1 MPLLYVLNAT
11 RTLQNYGLVLEGA
24 TYDPIFSQGYINSKP
39 NISIIG
45 SSCFIDYSSTYSTS
59 DLTYLIK
66 MFESTPAG
74 TTFALTDGNY
84 YDSEQDYTV
93 DVSGVFSL
101 QSLTNSNKL
110 VIGGIISG
118 FTYTTNYKFYNQNNF
133 IDPPQYTTGYTGGAT
148 ASNYILNSI
157 TNNPAKSFINAG
169 FLGSEF
175 GKEEYVGLSGSTLN
189 TGKLKINSV
198 VSLKDNRELLYTDVV
213 LTDENLVTNNI
224 TVTQYLRGNA
234 NPEILSKSRKALGC
248 YVVLDADGNQVGC
261 FENQNQ
267 LQAFLRS
274 QYENSTYNSYWIPCL
289 YCARLSDNAT
299 NAASADKSILFDGSV
314 FFIINESPV
323 PTFNDSGDLEVN
335 YVYTLL
341 ANAEGSATL
350 AATSSLD
357 FNVDYG
363 FKIDLSHPTL
373 KGFSVNLYLDEEKT
387 VPMTDQFYLIG
398 TPGFDQSYLVY
409 SKSTTSPKKIYM
421 ELNGNVIIP
430 VEINVL

>member
-24 TYDPIFSQGYINSKP
+24 TYDPVFSQGYINSKP

-110 VIGGIISG
+110 IIGGIISG

-133 IDPPQYTTGYTGGAT
+133 IDPPQYTTGYAGGAT
-148 ASNYILNSI
+148 AANYILNSI

-198 VSLKDNRELLYTDVV
+198 VSLKDNRELLYTDVT

-248 YVVLDADGNQVGC
+248 YVVLDGDGNQVSC

-289 YCARLSDNAT
+289 YCSRLSDNAT
-299 NAASADKSILFDGSV
+299 NAATADKSVLFDGSV

-323 PTFNDSGDLEVN
+323 PSFNDSGDLEVN

-341 ANAEGSATL
+341 ANAEGLSTL

-357 FNVDYG
+357 FSIDYG

-373 KGFSVNLYLDEEKT
+373 KGFSVNLYLDEERT

-430 VEINVL
+430 VEINIL

>member
-24 TYDPIFSQGYINSKP
+24 TYDPIFRQGYINSKP

-66 MFESTPAG
+66 IFESTPAG

-110 VIGGIISG
+110 IIGGIVSG
-118 FTYTTNYKFYNQNNF
+118 FTYTTNYRFYNQNNF

-289 YCARLSDNAT
+289 YCSRLSDNAT

-323 PTFNDSGDLEVN
+323 PSFNDSGDLEVN

-373 KGFSVNLYLDEEKT
+373 KGFSVNLYLDEERT

>member
-24 TYDPIFSQGYINSKP
+24 TYDPIFRQGYINSKP

-66 MFESTPAG
+66 IFESTPAG

-110 VIGGIISG
+110 IIGGIVSG
-118 FTYTTNYKFYNQNNF
+118 FTYTTNYRFYNQNNF

-175 GKEEYVGLSGSTLN
+175 GKEEYVELSGSTLN

-248 YVVLDADGNQVGC
+248 YVVLDADGNQVSC

-289 YCARLSDNAT
+289 YCSRLSDNAT

-341 ANAEGSATL
+341 ANAEGLSTL

-357 FNVDYG
+357 FNIDYG

-373 KGFSVNLYLDEEKT
+373 KGFSVNLYLDEERT

-430 VEINVL
+430 VEINIL

>member
-24 TYDPIFSQGYINSKP
+24 TYDPVFSQGYINSKP

-110 VIGGIISG
+110 IIGGIISG

-133 IDPPQYTTGYTGGAT
+133 IDPPQYTTGYAGGAT
-148 ASNYILNSI
+148 SANYILNSI

-198 VSLKDNRELLYTDVV
+198 VSLKDNRELLYTDVT

-248 YVVLDADGNQVGC
+248 YVVLDGDGNQVGC

-289 YCARLSDNAT
+289 YCSRLSDNAT
-299 NAASADKSILFDGSV
+299 NAATADKSVLFDGSV

-323 PTFNDSGDLEVN
+323 PSFNDSGDLEVN

-341 ANAEGSATL
+341 ANAEGLSTL
-350 AATSSLD
+350 AATSSLN
-357 FNVDYG
+357 FSIDYG

-373 KGFSVNLYLDEEKT
+373 KGFSVNLYLDEERT

-430 VEINVL
+430 VEINIL

>member
-1 MPLLYVLNAT
+1 M
-11 RTLQNYGLVLEGA
+11 
-24 TYDPIFSQGYINSKP
+24 
-39 NISIIG
+39 
-45 SSCFIDYSSTYSTS
+45 
-59 DLTYLIK
+59 TYLIK
-66 MFESTPAG
+66 IFESTPAG

-110 VIGGIISG
+110 IIGGIVSG
-118 FTYTTNYKFYNQNNF
+118 FTYTTNYRFYNQNNF

-248 YVVLDADGNQVGC
+248 YVVLDVDGNQVGC

-267 LQAFLRS
+267 LQSFLRS
-274 QYENSTYNSYWIPCL
+274 QYENSTYNAYWIPCSN
-289 YCARLSDNAT
+289 CSRLTDNAF
-299 NAASADKSILFDGSV
+299 NAANGDKSILFDGSV
-314 FFIINESPV
+314 FFVINETQVAS
-323 PTFNDSGDLEVN
+323 FNQSGQFQID

-341 ANAEGSATL
+341 SNQSGNSILTS
-350 AATSSLD
+350 TSSLNFD
-357 FNVDYG
+357 VDYG

-373 KGFSVNLYLDEEKT
+373 KGFFVNLYLDSQRT
-387 VPMTDQFYLIG
+387 VPMTDQFYVLG
-398 TPGFDQSYLVY
+398 APGFDQASLIY
-409 SKSTTSPKKIYM
+409 SKSETSPKKIYM